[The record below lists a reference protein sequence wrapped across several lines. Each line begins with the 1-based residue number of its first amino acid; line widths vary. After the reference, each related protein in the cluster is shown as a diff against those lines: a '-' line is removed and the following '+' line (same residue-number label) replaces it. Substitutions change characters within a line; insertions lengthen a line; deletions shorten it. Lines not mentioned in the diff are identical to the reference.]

1 MKTTI
6 RCSLN
11 LIPSPTYGDI
21 QVRWFIDASAMY
33 LPSVDD
39 VESISIDAVHNQHLG
54 YDGNPA
60 HSIFTDLQP
69 NSVQANGEALTYL
82 KSQLPQRPDW
92 MERITHE
99 IRAKAQQELSR
110 RERSFAA

>member
-6 RCSLN
+6 RCRIN
-11 LIPSPTYGDI
+11 EQTPSGI
-21 QVRWFIDASAMY
+21 QIGWYIDVSAVY
-33 LPSVDD
+33 LPVVDD
-39 VESISIDAVHNQHLG
+39 VESISIDAVHNQHVG

-69 NSVQANGEALTYL
+69 NSVQANSEALTYL

-92 MERITHE
+92 MERINHE
-99 IRAKAQQELSR
+99 IRAKAQQELCR